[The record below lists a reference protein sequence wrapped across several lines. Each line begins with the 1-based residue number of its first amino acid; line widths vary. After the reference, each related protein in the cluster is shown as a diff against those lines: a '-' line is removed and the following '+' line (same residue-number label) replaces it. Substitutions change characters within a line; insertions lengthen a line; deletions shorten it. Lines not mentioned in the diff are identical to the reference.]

1 MSAHSFSLEQY
12 ALAQALDYFFLMD
25 DDTPALTITG
35 EYPNHAEPHPILTED
50 TEGAMGGDARVSA

>member
-25 DDTPALTITG
+25 EDVPALTITG

-50 TEGAMGGDARVSA
+50 RSDAIEGDSRVSA